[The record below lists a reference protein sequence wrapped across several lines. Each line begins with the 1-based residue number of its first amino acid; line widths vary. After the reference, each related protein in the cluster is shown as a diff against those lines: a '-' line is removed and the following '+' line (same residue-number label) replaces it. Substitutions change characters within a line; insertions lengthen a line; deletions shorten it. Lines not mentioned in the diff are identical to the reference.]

1 VVIARPLNKEQP
13 AISALRYSLATPA
26 IRDIQSSYWSRWY
39 TRHKRPRW
47 NVVRNDGS
55 GRDDRMVANGN
66 ARKDRRRTTDPD
78 VGTKPNWR
86 NPGWTRRLYGMVVR
100 VENSHQIP
108 DQAIVTDNDTVSGH
122 DSRTTVDED
131 TLAEHK
137 GAILGSPHLDWHRLA
152 AQEQTSA
159 CNRSGG
165 DKHWVPPL
173 HNHNCRSRT
182 RPAEHGR
189 RPKAGRHVTKLTH

>member
-1 VVIARPLNKEQP
+1 MVIARPFNKVQP
-13 AISALRYSLATPA
+13 AISALRYSLVTPA
-26 IRDIQSSYWSRWY
+26 TRDIQGSYWSRWY
-39 TRHKRPRW
+39 ARQKRPRR

-78 VGTKPNWR
+78 VGTKSNWR
-86 NPGWTRRLYGMVVR
+86 NAGWTRRLYAMVVR

-108 DQAIVTDNDTVSGH
+108 DQAIVTDNDTVGGH
-122 DSRTTVDED
+122 DGRTTVD

-137 GAILGSPHLDWHRLA
+137 GAILGSAHLDWHRLA
-152 AQEQTSA
+152 AQEQASA